1 MIDIVDIWKSFD
13 GKKVLSGLNL
23 SIKDGEIMVII
34 GGSGIGKT
42 VLLKHIIGLLKP
54 DRGEIFINSIPLS
67 GAANSQLEKIRKQFG
82 MVFQSGALLNSLTVW
97 ENIAL
102 PLVEHTNMSNEEIRN
117 MVSEKL
123 RLVHLH
129 GIEEDMPANLSG
141 GMKKRV
147 AVARAI
153 VRNPAIILYD
163 EPTSGLDPIMAH
175 SIENLIVRLK
185 EGLRVTSVIV
195 THDIQSAY
203 RVADRIAM
211 LFKGQIVEVGTPSEI
226 RKSNNPVVTQ
236 FIHGEIGNSGT

>member
-1 MIDIVDIWKSFD
+1 MIDIVNIWKSFD

-67 GAANSQLEKIRKQFG
+67 GVANFQLEKIRKQFG

-129 GIEEDMPANLSG
+129 GIEEEMPANLSG

-185 EGLRVTSVIV
+185 ESLAVTSVIV
-195 THDIQSAY
+195 THDIESAY

-236 FIHGEIGNSGT
+236 FIHGEIK